1 LWETIQIILEFLR
14 FVVYP
19 QYSQNTTVKE
29 WSSNMTKK
37 TQNYLDEFTFRYNR
51 RKSISRGLLF
61 HRVMEQAAKH
71 EPIMYSKISE
81 SHTGRKKY
89 AGGKK

>member
-1 LWETIQIILEFLR
+1 
-14 FVVYP
+14 
-19 QYSQNTTVKE
+19 
-29 WSSNMTKK
+29 
-37 TQNYLDEFTFRYNR
+37 
-51 RKSISRGLLF
+51 LLF